1 MYTLYY
7 SPDACSLAT
16 QVVLHELDQAVEIK
30 DVQQIENFKAINP
43 VGAVPVLVE
52 HSNGEVDKTLT
63 EGAAIILYLL
73 NKHENS
79 LLPSTGA
86 ARQQG
91 IENIMFANATMHP
104 TYSRLFFIAQ
114 HISDEKAKQ
123 SAFDAAAESI
133 SYLWQ
138 VVEQKLEQQSANE
151 SDLGRSFL
159 GGSFLGGEL
168 PSAAD
173 IMLTVYSRWGASFP
187 VEITLGPKV
196 QKMIAAVLAMPNF
209 QRALDAE
216 KK

>member
-30 DVQQIENFKAINP
+30 NVQQVENFKAINP

-52 HSNGEVDKTLT
+52 HNNGEVDKTLT

-79 LLPSTGA
+79 LLPA
-86 ARQQG
+86 KADARQQG
-91 IENIMFANATMHP
+91 IENIMFANASMHP

-138 VVEQKLEQQSANE
+138 VAEQKLEQQSAND
-151 SDLGRSFL
+151 SDLGGNFL
-159 GGSFLGGEL
+159 GGKL

-187 VEITLGPKV
+187 VEITLGARV
-196 QKMIAAVLAMPNF
+196 QKMIDGVLAMPNF